1 MDIGTIITKYCDEHG
16 MSSTEFAN
24 RVGVSR
30 AYIYMLKR
38 GKRYKAEKEP
48 GSIRTVRVTAVR
60 SVAGRNWRMT
70 VWRATTISLQKSGC
84 NLFLMQRTT
93 SSVTWIFLRELQNR
107 TTCLRY

>member
-38 GKRYKAEKEP
+38 VEFAYCH
-48 GSIRTVRVTAVR
+48 
-60 SVAGRNWRMT
+60 
-70 VWRATTISLQKSGC
+70 L
-84 NLFLMQRTT
+84 NL
-93 SSVTWIFLRELQNR
+93 SSFNFI
-107 TTCLRY
+107 